1 MKNTKKKGKLSGF
14 FKNFSDK
21 IHGREVPKKIDTSK
35 MSEDYFCEL
44 VLKELGGFE
53 NILLVDSCITR
64 LRVEVKEIS
73 KIDSKKIEALGSEG
87 IIKVGDNRLQII
99 FGEKSSLIEKH
110 YNKIKKDI
118 EEKLHNK

>member
-64 LRVEVKEIS
+64 LRVEVK
-73 KIDSKKIEALGSEG
+73 DTKKVDDKELKKLGASG
-87 IIKVGDNRLQII
+87 VLKVGTNGVQAI
-99 FGEKSSLIEKH
+99 FGSKAQFICNDLKSITG
-110 YNKIKKDI
+110 I
-118 EEKLHNK
+118 